1 MTRTDFKRLDCY
13 RARQHEIR
21 LVDVPPLQYL
31 MVDGHGDPNTAPEYA
46 EAMAALFPVAYT
58 LKLASRDLGRD
69 YVVMPLEAL
78 WWASD
83 MAAFTTGRDTSRW
96 DWTTMIMVPDWITR
110 EAFDE
115 AVARVAARSA
125 PAGLARVRLETL
137 HEGSSV
143 QTLHIGA
150 YDDETEILARLHEEY
165 LPRAGLRMSGKHHE
179 IYLSDA
185 RRVEASRLRTIL
197 RQPVERA

>member
-1 MTRTDFKRLDCY
+1 MTKTDFKRLDCY

-31 MVDGHGDPNTAPEYA
+31 MVDGHGDPNPAPEYA

-110 EAFDE
+110 EAFD
-115 AVARVAARSA
+115 
-125 PAGLARVRLETL
+125 
-137 HEGSSV
+137 
-143 QTLHIGA
+143 GA
-150 YDDETEILARLHEEY
+150 
-165 LPRAGLRMSGKHHE
+165 
-179 IYLSDA
+179 
-185 RRVEASRLRTIL
+185 
-197 RQPVERA
+197 